1 MTTNQTQTLPQAN
14 ACAYQM
20 SRTVYALLGQ
30 QQVWEVRQIGA
41 QNFTY
46 CERGATDS
54 GQLVG
59 AYKNGQA
66 VA

>member
-1 MTTNQTQTLPQAN
+1 MTANQTQTLPEAN

-20 SRTVYALLGQ
+20 SRTVYALLGV
-30 QQVWEVRQIGA
+30 QQVWEVRQVSASG
-41 QNFTY
+41 FTY
-46 CERGATDS
+46 CERGATDK

-59 AYKNGQA
+59 AFKNGQV

>member
-20 SRTVYALLGQ
+20 SRTVYALMGEQ
-30 QQVWEVRQIGA
+30 KVWEVRQVSANG
-41 QNFTY
+41 FTY
-46 CERGATDS
+46 CERGATDN

-59 AYKNGQA
+59 AYKNGQV